1 MSDFDEKLN
10 SILNDPGSMAQIM
23 QLAQSLSGGTQA
35 PSGAA
40 APPPASPPPPSG
52 GGEAAGLDPQ
62 ALSRFL
68 PLLQEMQS
76 GESSHASQLLLA
88 LKPYLKAEKQDKV
101 GRAIQIA
108 RLIRMG
114 KHFFSGLEE

>member
-35 PSGAA
+35 PSGTAA
-40 APPPASPPPPSG
+40 PPASPPPPTG
-52 GGEAAGLDPQ
+52 GGENAGLDTQ
-62 ALSRFL
+62 TLSRFL
-68 PLLQEMQS
+68 PLLKEMQS
-76 GESSHASQLLLA
+76 GESTPASQLLLA
-88 LKPYLKAEKQDKV
+88 LKPYLRAEKQEKV
-101 GRAIQIA
+101 GRAIRIA